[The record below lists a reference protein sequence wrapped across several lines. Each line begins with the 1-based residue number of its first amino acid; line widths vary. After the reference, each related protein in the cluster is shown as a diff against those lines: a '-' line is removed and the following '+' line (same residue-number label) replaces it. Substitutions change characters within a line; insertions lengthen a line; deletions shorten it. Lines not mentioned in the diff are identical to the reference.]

1 MYMKDLFRKGVYVV
15 SNSNDYKN
23 YRQDLVGYVAKETE
37 DLIVIFSEFDKKLR
51 FDVPKSE
58 ITIAGNSVI
67 IEGND
72 TLQKYTAKRD
82 APLPQGKSLRPSAEE
97 ISGKTMST
105 ARTVIQEE
113 QASEQETK
121 PITATIHSKT
131 TVQPTIGMGTNLIAK
146 GTATSRLL
154 PSTQNSDLNT
164 QEPDISLLQASSK
177 KVTVESNGSRAA
189 PSQELVKA
197 LSAVEG
203 DQSQVKGRTESPGQA
218 GRAEGEKVFEA
229 ESKPVLTNETIESS
243 NKPHQ
248 RGVDEHNVNT
258 MVKTSNL
265 TKNQDAYKTAAQPE
279 KSKATEL
286 KVDHAYP
293 SAPHLTL
300 WQDYI
305 LFGIQFYG
313 ELTRQFAK
321 ISEYWFD
328 TFWGTWR
335 EISGV
340 YSKGQ
345 KD

>member
-1 MYMKDLFRKGVYVV
+1 MKDLFRKGVYVI

-67 IEGND
+67 IEDNH
-72 TLQKYTAKRD
+72 TLLKYTAKRD
-82 APLPQGKSLRPSAEE
+82 ASLPQGKSLRPSAEE

-105 ARTVIQEE
+105 ARTEIQEE
-113 QASEQETK
+113 HASEQETK
-121 PITATIHSKT
+121 PITATIHSRT

-146 GTATSRLL
+146 GTATSRPLA
-154 PSTQNSDLNT
+154 STQKSGLNT
-164 QEPDISLLQASSK
+164 QEPDTSLLQASSK
-177 KVTVESNGSRAA
+177 KVTVESNGSEAA
-189 PSQELVKA
+189 PSQELVKT
-197 LSAVEG
+197 LSAAEG
-203 DQSQVKGRTESPGQA
+203 DQSQVKGQTESPGQA
-218 GRAEGEKVFEA
+218 GRAKGEKVFEA
-229 ESKPVLTNETIESS
+229 ESKPALTNETIESS
-243 NKPHQ
+243 SLKDNKPHQ
-248 RGVDEHNVNT
+248 QGVDEHIVDT
-258 MVKTSNL
+258 MVKTSSL
-265 TKNQDAYKTAAQPE
+265 TKNQDAAQPE

-286 KVDHAYP
+286 KVDHVYP

-305 LFGIQFYG
+305 LFGIQLYG

-321 ISEYWFD
+321 VSEYWFD

>member
-146 GTATSRLL
+146 GTATSRPL
-154 PSTQNSDLNT
+154 
-164 QEPDISLLQASSK
+164 
-177 KVTVESNGSRAA
+177 
-189 PSQELVKA
+189 
-197 LSAVEG
+197 
-203 DQSQVKGRTESPGQA
+203 
-218 GRAEGEKVFEA
+218 
-229 ESKPVLTNETIESS
+229 
-243 NKPHQ
+243 
-248 RGVDEHNVNT
+248 
-258 MVKTSNL
+258 
-265 TKNQDAYKTAAQPE
+265 
-279 KSKATEL
+279 
-286 KVDHAYP
+286 
-293 SAPHLTL
+293 
-300 WQDYI
+300 
-305 LFGIQFYG
+305 
-313 ELTRQFAK
+313 
-321 ISEYWFD
+321 
-328 TFWGTWR
+328 
-335 EISGV
+335 
-340 YSKGQ
+340 
-345 KD
+345 